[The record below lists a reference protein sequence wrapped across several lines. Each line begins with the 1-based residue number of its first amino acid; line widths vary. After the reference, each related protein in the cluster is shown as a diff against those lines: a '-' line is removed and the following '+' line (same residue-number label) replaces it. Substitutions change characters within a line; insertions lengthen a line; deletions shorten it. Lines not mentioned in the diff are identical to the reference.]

1 MTLQVPNNCHLV
13 LANQIPN
20 RNQIYLE
27 LDEKAT
33 PPQKEEIVIIP
44 FLLCLWLTDFWICF
58 PLTYPNIFTP
68 EKVCVVF
75 LPSTPINMLHMIIPF
90 AQTVVGHYLV
100 CWAHSSCILMIL
112 DHPCYLRDLSH
123 YRKNNADFL
132 AFQKIWFERSHNN
145 FC

>member
-33 PPQKEEIVIIP
+33 PKRRNCDHSIFAMHMTELLDISPPRLTLLFVPQK
-44 FLLCLWLTDFWICF
+44 
-58 PLTYPNIFTP
+58 
-68 EKVCVVF
+68 KVFVAF
-75 LPSTPINMLHMIIPF
+75 LPPAPINMLHMIIPF

-132 AFQKIWFERSHNN
+132 AFQKI
-145 FC
+145 